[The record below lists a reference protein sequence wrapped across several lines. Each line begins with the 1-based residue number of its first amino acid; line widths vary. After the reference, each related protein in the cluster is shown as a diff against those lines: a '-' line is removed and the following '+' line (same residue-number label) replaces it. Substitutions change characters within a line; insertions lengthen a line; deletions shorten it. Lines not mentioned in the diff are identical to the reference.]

1 MSRDRALAGS
11 AATELLQRLGAR
23 PLIEVGQFG
32 ESLGFGKLLRLVLVG
47 DDENGV
53 VGLEH

>member
-23 PLIEVGQFG
+23 TLIEVGQFG